1 VFGEDG
7 AGSSGGRGGG
17 DLFELIFRQ
26 KGQKGLGG
34 FYEGPSRLNR
44 GGGYVM
50 EKKPAD
56 LPLVVIITGTRVT
69 SWLTD
74 SHVPPHGFLTKCLF
88 FFLDTFCFHE

>member
-1 VFGEDG
+1 
-7 AGSSGGRGGG
+7 
-17 DLFELIFRQ
+17 
-26 KGQKGLGG
+26 
-34 FYEGPSRLNR
+34 
-44 GGGYVM
+44 M